1 MKKNSSVRLI
11 AAAWVAGGA
20 LTGCLTP
27 SGSDGAADLDTD
39 KEAATPVAIEICS
52 PEDVAALPPRI
63 EIGSTAID
71 GDNLLATV
79 IYGGCAKADYRLCWN
94 GSSEP
99 TVGGP
104 DALDLYLTTV
114 ADGEASCDFL
124 VVDELSIDLS
134 PLAAYY
140 HDNNEGA
147 GGSLA
152 VHLNDS
158 TTFYDFASYLPS
170 ELARLAAKANYMSE
184 GDATARLFE
193 APFSGNITRL
203 KFTKVLKEGGYL
215 GPNQAFQFW
224 SKRTALWF
232 LEDAIEL
239 SQDNNDPVSAA
250 AWEEIAGLIAYELT
264 SVRGAIIGPA
274 NADGSLREDSGTY
287 TIVIF
292 GKDADGN
299 LLGITI
305 DAVWT

>member
-1 MKKNSSVRLI
+1 MKLTSRASLV
-11 AAAWVAGGA
+11 AVTWVAGGG
-20 LTGCLTP
+20 LLGCLAP
-27 SGSDGAADLDTD
+27 SGQEGTADSTTD
-39 KEAATPVAIEICS
+39 KAAATPVAIEQCS
-52 PEDVAALPPRI
+52 PAEFGALPPRI
-63 EIGSTAID
+63 LVNETSLD
-71 GDNLLATV
+71 GDTLLATV
-79 IYGGCAKADYRLCWN
+79 EYGGCAKADYRLCWN